1 MTTLRYLG
9 VSAFEITNR
18 DRVKIIVDPFISKN
32 PICPVKLGEISRA
45 DLIVVTHGAADHMGD
60 ALELQ
65 KRTGATLVCGSDVRV
80 HAVRNGVPR
89 ESIVSMLWG
98 DRVEVRG
105 IDFKCVECRHISF
118 FQSGDVYLSGVPLSY
133 VISPDPGVRIYNA
146 GDTALFSDMTLI
158 GQLYRPN
165 LALMPIGGSPSVT
178 GGFGHLQP
186 YEAALATQW
195 VGPDVVIPV
204 HYAPDSGDVQLFAE
218 HLRLLAPTVKLKV
231 LKPGE
236 TWEFSAGRTA
246 DRT

>member
-1 MTTLRYLG
+1 VTTTLRYFG
-9 VSAFEITNR
+9 VSAFEIASRRGTR
-18 DRVKIIVDPFISKN
+18 IIVDPFISKN
-32 PICPVKLGEISRA
+32 PICPVKLENITKA

-60 ALELQ
+60 AVELQ

-89 ESIVSMLWG
+89 ERIVSMLWG
-98 DRVEVRG
+98 DKVEVKG

-118 FQSGDVYLSGVPLSY
+118 FQSGDSYLSGVPLSY
-133 VISPDPGVRIYNA
+133 VISPDPGVRIYNV
-146 GDTALFSDMTLI
+146 GDTALFSDMKLI

-195 VGPDVVIPV
+195 VGPEVVIPV
-204 HYAPDSGDVQLFAE
+204 HYAPDSNDAQLFAE
-218 HLRLLAPTVKLKV
+218 HLRLLAPTVKLRV
-231 LKPGE
+231 LKPDE
-236 TWEFSAGRTA
+236 TFDFSPGGTA
-246 DRT
+246 